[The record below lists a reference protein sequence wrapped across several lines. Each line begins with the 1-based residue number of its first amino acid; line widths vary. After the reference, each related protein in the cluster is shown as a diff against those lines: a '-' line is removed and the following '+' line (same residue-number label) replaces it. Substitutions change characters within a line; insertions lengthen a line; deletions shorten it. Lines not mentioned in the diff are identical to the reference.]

1 MEHFIEAN
9 VVLRGGPFD
18 GKTQFVRFAR
28 DKPLIAMVTID
39 AEMEEPPA
47 DLNSRPPITRHVYG
61 LAPSAGGAVDALAE
75 HRADLPGGAPQRPLT
90 FDYRGPM
97 APGAGRLN

>member
-1 MEHFIEAN
+1 MDQFVEAD
-9 VVLRGGPFD
+9 VFLRGGPFD
-18 GKTQFVRFAR
+18 GRTQFVRFAR

-47 DLNSRPPITRHVYG
+47 ELNARPPITRHVYE
-61 LAPSAGGAVDALAE
+61 LAPSPDAVAGEDVIDV
-75 HRADLPGGAPQRPLT
+75 PGGRPRPLLT

-97 APGAGRLN
+97 PPGAGRLN